1 MKKKI
6 AFHVQP
12 TITRITLLEM
22 SLDDTWNAT
31 KDSNILT
38 LKEAACAFKTRRIPL
53 HVFVCIAHLP
63 LPFNPICFLF

>member
-12 TITRITLLEM
+12 TITRITLLDM

-31 KDSNILT
+31 K
-38 LKEAACAFKTRRIPL
+38 
-53 HVFVCIAHLP
+53 IAT
-63 LPFNPICFLF
+63 F